1 MMPSWSGD
9 GRSIYYASD
18 RTGSWQIWKQPVAG
32 GSAIQITRR
41 GGREAKESPDGKFLY
56 YTGTDQAGLWRVPT
70 NGGDEV
76 SVAELAGIRH
86 HRHWALADGGIYFL
100 SREQSTWTVCFLD
113 FASKR
118 IATVFT
124 MPGKP
129 VFGSPGLTISP
140 DGRTILYSQ
149 VDQQGSDVML
159 LENFE

>member
-1 MMPSWSGD
+1 MPQLPANSSSIVWS
-9 GRSIYYASD
+9 R
-18 RTGSWQIWKQPVAG
+18 VAG
-32 GSAIQITRR
+32 
-41 GGREAKESPDGKFLY
+41 PL
-56 YTGTDQAGLWRVPT
+56 
-70 NGGDEV
+70 
-76 SVAELAGIRH
+76 
-86 HRHWALADGGIYFL
+86 L
-100 SREQSTWTVCFLD
+100 SREQSPWTVCFLD
-113 FASKR
+113 LASKR